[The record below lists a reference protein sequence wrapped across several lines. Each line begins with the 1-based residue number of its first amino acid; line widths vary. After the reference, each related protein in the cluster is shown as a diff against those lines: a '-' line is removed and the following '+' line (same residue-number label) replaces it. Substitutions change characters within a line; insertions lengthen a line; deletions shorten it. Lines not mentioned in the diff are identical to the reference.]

1 MDLQIAKIA
10 NRRLLRVARATTLVC
25 FALAGMLLAL
35 SLQTDHNTGLHDK
48 GVALSIDRGI
58 RAL

>member
-1 MDLQIAKIA
+1 MDLQTAKIA
-10 NRRLLRVARATTLVC
+10 NRRLLRVARAATLVC

-35 SLQTDHNTGLHDK
+35 SLQTDHKTGFHGK

>member
-1 MDLQIAKIA
+1 MDLQTAKIA
-10 NRRLLRVARATTLVC
+10 NRRLLRVARAATLVC
-25 FALAGMLLAL
+25 FALAGILLAL
-35 SLQTDHNTGLHDK
+35 SLQNDLKTGLHGK

>member
-1 MDLQIAKIA
+1 MDLQTAKIA
-10 NRRLLRVARATTLVC
+10 NRRLLKVARAATLVC

-35 SLQTDHNTGLHDK
+35 SLQTDHKTGLHGK